1 MEGDASR
8 VSLDLRR
15 EVLEAILRLSP
26 DWLARLDKAYHP
38 AIAGL
43 VADEAERIARR
54 TDLLASLADHDRID
68 LLDAGLSVAG
78 FLLGAADIWLTWGA
92 TILGWAGLALGW
104 LALVRMAR
112 EISGWQRRRE
122 DRMMERRILEE
133 QAEKLERVLASVGQ
147 DGEPPSAHECS
158 SG

>member
-1 MEGDASR
+1 M
-8 VSLDLRR
+8 SLDLRR

-26 DWLARLDKAYHP
+26 DQLARLDKAYHP

-78 FLLGAADIWLTWGA
+78 FLLGAAD
-92 TILGWAGLALGW
+92 
-104 LALVRMAR
+104 
-112 EISGWQRRRE
+112 SG
-122 DRMMERRILEE
+122 
-133 QAEKLERVLASVGQ
+133 
-147 DGEPPSAHECS
+147 
-158 SG
+158 